1 MEVRQTASLYSEFQN
16 LLKQG
21 QVKEISIRDN
31 TIRGELKQAL
41 PDGRQKFVTT
51 RVDPGLARDLAQFDV
66 KFTGVI
72 ESTFLRDILSWVLP
86 ALVFVGIWMFAMKK
100 FAD

>member
-66 KFTGVI
+66 KFTGVTRAPFCAT
-72 ESTFLRDILSWVLP
+72 SCPGCCLP
-86 ALVFVGIWMFAMKK
+86 WCSSASGCSR
-100 FAD
+100 